1 MISRVSDWANEG
13 WPGTGYEKGPQKA
26 SRALALLKAS
36 LLSVKT
42 SILSA
47 AGVLLLQVINDWS
60 VSSRSPS
67 PQPGQSPPGKH
78 ILFLGDSLPTAPS
91 PARTQHL
98 YKRLSSAPMPSR
110 LQAYFVTLIL
120 SLSSGHINS
129 GLYKLFQGSDLS
141 GLTVLHA
148 EIHSLAS
155 YLSLFNSRA

>member
-1 MISRVSDWANEG
+1 MRAGLGRGMRKDLKKPLFHKKLVN
-13 WPGTGYEKGPQKA
+13 
-26 SRALALLKAS
+26 RALALLKAS

-60 VSSRSPS
+60 VSSRSLS

-91 PARTQHL
+91 PARTQHI

-148 EIHSLAS
+148 EIHSPAS